1 MELASTIAS
10 AWLQR
15 SLIAPPVEAV
25 ELEKVDE
32 LSERKSSGPPSLPPS
47 VTSAKAAFA
56 DSETIEGSHLSERP
70 CEYGLV
76 ASGRLRLGR
85 GEEEKE
91 EEEEERCD
99 EDDSADDADE
109 AVDCSCSGSATACAS
124 SARAFDA
131 RKKSTAAMS
140 RLLSSVIRRRRM
152 AKERSLFPLSL
163 SVDLFSTSQFSFLFL
178 CSTSL
183 ADLPPTL
190 PPFFLLHPPAPISA
204 PDTSA
209 SSLLC

>member
-1 MELASTIAS
+1 MASTIAS

-109 AVDCSCSGSATACAS
+109 AVDCSCSGSAAACAS

-152 AKERSLFPLSL
+152 AKERSLFPLCR
-163 SVDLFSTSQFSFLFL
+163 SVFNFAIQL
-178 CSTSL
+178 
-183 ADLPPTL
+183 
-190 PPFFLLHPPAPISA
+190 PFFVLDLSRRPSPHPTPLLHPPAPISA